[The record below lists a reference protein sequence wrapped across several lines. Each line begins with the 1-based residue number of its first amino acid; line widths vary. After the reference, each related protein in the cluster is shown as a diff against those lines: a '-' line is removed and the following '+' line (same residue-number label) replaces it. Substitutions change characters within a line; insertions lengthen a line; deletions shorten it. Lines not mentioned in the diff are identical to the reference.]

1 MHQND
6 RASLVLRGQRL
17 EYYTL
22 AWNVVGVGIL
32 AWTALVARSVAL
44 GGFGIDSVIE
54 IGASMVVISELR
66 GDDAARRKRNHRLI
80 GVAFALLAIYL
91 LAQGVVV
98 LVDGHRAGRSAVG
111 LTWTALTVIVMAYL
125 SRAKTGVGIA
135 LVNPVLVSEG
145 RVTFVDAV
153 LAAAVFVGVALN
165 TTLHWWWADPIAGF
179 VLVAYATKECMS
191 ILRTREYPA

>member
-1 MHQND
+1 MHQSD
-6 RASLVLRGQRL
+6 RALLVLRGQRL
-17 EYYTL
+17 EHYTL
-22 AWNVVGVGIL
+22 AWNVVGVGVL

-91 LAQGVVV
+91 LVQGVVV
-98 LVDGHRAGRSAVG
+98 LVDGHRAGHSVVG
-111 LTWTALTVIVMAYL
+111 LTWTALTVIAMASL
-125 SRAKTGVGIA
+125 ARAKTDTGIA
-135 LVNPVLVSEG
+135 LANPVLVSEG

-179 VLVAYATKECMS
+179 VLVVYATKECMN
-191 ILRTREYPA
+191 IFRTRENSA